1 MANGRTTL
9 KISAKQVLIG
19 VKASSLSSPTSPGRL
34 AFEGAI
40 MTVLEDINPRQ
51 VSITSVTSAR
61 RSLLEEMLLV
71 TSSTTVSYTI
81 TGILQ
86 ASGYSS
92 ATALSD
98 KISSDLSS
106 TTTLSTLAS
115 LLTSANS
122 TVFSSVTVQA
132 ASVNTATVTSDYSE
146 APTPQPVFSP
156 SSSNSNFALGLGLGL
171 GLAGAFV
178 LAFASYYFFVHKKVQ
193 GYSLCGGPTSR
204 PVGPMSS
211 AHAEIAHP
219 MASARPIDDYD
230 IEFTGIQDK
239 VPAPSAPRAKEPRG
253 RL

>member
-9 KISAKQVLIG
+9 EISAKQVLTG
-19 VKASSLSSPTSPGRL
+19 VKASSLSSPTSPSRL

-86 ASGYSS
+86 ASGYNS
-92 ATALSD
+92 AAALSD

-106 TTTLSTLAS
+106 TATLSTLAS

-132 ASVNTATVTSDYSE
+132 ASVNPATITSDYSE
-146 APTPQPVFSP
+146 APTPQPVASP
-156 SSSNSNFALGLGLGL
+156 STNSNFALGLGLGL

-178 LAFASYYFFVHKKVQ
+178 LAFASYYFFVHKKVR
-193 GYSLCGGPTSR
+193 GYSLCGGPSSR
-204 PVGPMSS
+204 PVGPLSS

-219 MASARPIDDYD
+219 MASARPIDDND

-239 VPAPSAPRAKEPRG
+239 VPAPSAPRAKELRG